1 MGNLLGIDFFRIVGE
16 NVQNEWSQ
24 VYAKI
29 PFEKEELDKRG
40 SSFAVIR
47 LIDGEDCIGRGSE
60 LITKIEEGFGGSG
73 EGGIKKIF
81 DTLCSSE
88 EKVEVL
94 LVEMRS
100 EETGGRVIRMI
111 ASEGTFLEI
120 VRNGARTRLTSE
132 KTYGQ
137 VVRGRL
143 LVGDRLL
150 FGVGGL
156 ERIVEGSDF
165 RLLGENMEEWV
176 ESLSFEVMSDKWHNS
191 MAGLFIRVNERE
203 NVTELE
209 PLEAVVLKKKVTKE
223 VAREVPKMKMG
234 EFVTRWKNKLIR
246 PRERVQLKL
255 DGGKK
260 KKGVTLILGVIFLV
274 ILVASVGR
282 GVQKAAF
289 EKVNQQYMAV
299 VEPIEKRR
307 EDALEMAERN
317 PIGAR
322 DLMIGVRNEV
332 EKHRNDFLKTGKE
345 AEWESEVKK
354 VEESWLSVSGERQV
368 NPELFMDISLIRS
381 GFDGESVSYDSGRL
395 VVLDR
400 VKGVVLG
407 ITYPERKSD
416 VLMGKG
422 GGQEWLGAS
431 EVLKEPVVIAK
442 AGLVVRDQ
450 MNYRYPATVGDI
462 VDGGVYGKAVYLFDK
477 THGEVWK
484 VPVTRNGKETGFG
497 EVARWLKGEAITE
510 LTKATDMAIDGDIWV
525 GLADG
530 RVYKFRRGNRENFT
544 MILGIRE
551 VKIDKI
557 SVNAEEEQAGRVAML
572 DKMAKKLIVVDKTGS
587 YKGVWNWEGLA
598 RVTDMVF
605 VGQNELLLLDGGKLW
620 KLGI

>member
-1 MGNLLGIDFFRIVGE
+1 MGNLLGIDFFRVVGE
-16 NVQNEWSQ
+16 SVQNEWSQ

-29 PFEKEELDKRG
+29 PFEKEELDKKG
-40 SSFAVIR
+40 ALFVVIR

-60 LITKIEEGFGGSG
+60 LITKIEEEFDRIA

-81 DTLCSSE
+81 DSLCSNE
-88 EKVEVL
+88 KKVEVL
-94 LVEMRS
+94 LVEMRG
-100 EETGGRVIRMI
+100 EKTGGRAMEMI
-111 ASEGTFLEI
+111 ASEGTYLEI
-120 VRNGARTRLTSE
+120 MRNGARVRLTSE
-132 KTYGQ
+132 KTYGRG
-137 VVRGRL
+137 VRGNL

-156 ERIVEGSDF
+156 ERIVEGSDLALF
-165 RLLGENMEEWV
+165 RENMEEWV
-176 ESLSFEVMSDKWHNS
+176 ESLSSEVMSDKWQNA
-191 MAGLFIRVNERE
+191 MAGLFIRVNEQE
-203 NVTELE
+203 NIVEPELPE
-209 PLEAVVLKKKVTKE
+209 TVVLEKKETKV
-223 VAREVPKMKMG
+223 VAREAPKIKIG

-260 KKGVTLILGVIFLV
+260 KRGVTLILGVIFLV

-289 EKVNQQYMAV
+289 EKVNEQYMTV
-299 VEPIEKRR
+299 VEPIEKKRT
-307 EDALEMAERN
+307 DALEMAERN

-354 VEESWLSVSGERQV
+354 VEEGWLSVSGERQA

-381 GFDGESVSYDSGRL
+381 GFEGVSVSYDSGRL

-422 GGQEWLGAS
+422 GGQDWLGAA
-431 EVLKEPVVIAK
+431 EVQKEPVVIAK
-442 AGLVVRDQ
+442 AGLVIRDQ
-450 MNYRYPATVGDI
+450 MNFRYPATIGDI
-462 VDGGVYGKAVYLFDK
+462 VDGGAYGKAVYLFDK
-477 THGEVWK
+477 MHGEVWK
-484 VPVTRNGKETGFG
+484 VPVVGVGKETSFG
-497 EVARWLKGEAITE
+497 EVVRWLKGEAITE

-530 RVYKFRRGNRENFT
+530 RVYKFRRGYKENFT

-572 DKMAKKLIVVDKTGS
+572 DKVAKKLIVVDKTGS